1 MDRKMEDALN
11 KQINM
16 EYYSA
21 YLYFSMSAYFEST
34 NLKGFAGWMRVQG
47 MEELTH
53 TKRFHDFMIARGS
66 RVILTAI
73 EAPPAEWVS
82 PLAAFEN
89 ALKHEQLVTSRI
101 NSHVDLSLELK
112 DHASNNFLQWFVT
125 EQVEEESSV
134 DEVIQSLKLNE
145 NNPGGLFLID
155 KDLAQRTFMPPA
167 GVTI

>member
-21 YLYFSMSAYFEST
+21 YLYFSMSAYFESI

-53 TKRFHDFMIARGS
+53 TKRFYDFMIARGS
-66 RVILTAI
+66 RVILTEIA
-73 EAPPAEWVS
+73 APPTEWDS
-82 PLAAFEN
+82 PLTAFED

-112 DHASNNFLQWFVT
+112 DHATNSFLQWFVT

-155 KDLAQRTFMPPA
+155 KDLAQRTFMPPV